1 MRFMEID
8 PQPARGK
15 LDESMWDSPDWL
27 AEEKYDGE
35 RRIAQFCGSVVRF
48 TGRRSRTTNKVVE
61 KTAQLPH
68 LSGDSAVPLDGDH
81 RIISPPRTLDGTV
94 LDGELILPAGY
105 VSFCDG
111 GKSKAVTS
119 IANSLPAEAIRK
131 QIQRGWLR
139 YVVFDCLFWEGSD
152 VRDRPLEERKRYAA
166 CAVNTWANP
175 FVPLAPVLCSTLKR
189 TTYEQ
194 IIERGG
200 EGVILKR
207 LDHRYGDE
215 KGWVKVKKIS
225 TADVVIIGF
234 KAAKETS
241 KKVDGTI
248 SKTKYAGKV
257 GSVEIGQYRPYR
269 GLKEK
274 DPVIPVGFARGFSDR
289 LMDEFTRHPKKYL
302 GKVITIEANDREPT
316 GKFRHPRVIH
326 PDDPFRADKDP
337 KSCVFDLNER

>member
-1 MRFMEID
+1 MAFMEID

-15 LDESMWDSPDWL
+15 LDESMWESPDWI

-175 FVPLAPVLCSTLKR
+175 FVTLAPGRTLKR

-194 IIERGG
+194 IIKRGG
-200 EGVILKR
+200 EGVILKHI
-207 LDHRYGDE
+207 DHRYGDE
-215 KGWVKVKKIS
+215 KRWVKVKKLD
-225 TADVVIIGF
+225 TYDVVIIGYEMG
-234 KAAKETS
+234 AETS
-241 KKVDGTI
+241 KKVDGKI
-248 SKTKYAGKV
+248 SKTKVAGKV
-257 GSVEIGQYRPYR
+257 GALRLGQY
-269 GLKEK
+269 
-274 DPVIPVGFARGFSDR
+274 VGRKLTFVGTARGFSDR
-289 LMDEFTRHPKKYL
+289 WMNEFTAHPDKYL
-302 GKVITIEANDREPT
+302 SKVITIKANDREPT
-316 GKFRHPRVIH
+316 GRFRHGRTINK
-326 PDDPFRADKDP
+326 DDFFRADKSP
-337 KSCVFDLNER
+337 KDCILDLNER